1 MSKKGPSTFQ
11 ERLHRIE
18 GQIRGIEKQID
29 NNEEAQKVLIQI
41 EAVISSLG
49 SLKLEIVKKEIR
61 NNLLSHVDDAISM
74 LK

>member
-1 MSKKGPSTFQ
+1 MAKTGPSTFQ
-11 ERLHRIE
+11 DRLHRIE
-18 GQIRGIEKQID
+18 GQIRGIEKQIE
-29 NNEEAQKVLIQI
+29 NGEEAQKVLIQI

-61 NNLLSHVDDAISM
+61 NNLLTHVDEAISM

>member
-1 MSKKGPSTFQ
+1 MAKTGPSTFQ
-11 ERLHRIE
+11 DRLHRIE
-18 GQIRGIEKQID
+18 GQIRGVEKQIENGED
-29 NNEEAQKVLIQI
+29 IQKILIQI

-61 NNLLSHVDDAISM
+61 NNLLAHVDEAISM